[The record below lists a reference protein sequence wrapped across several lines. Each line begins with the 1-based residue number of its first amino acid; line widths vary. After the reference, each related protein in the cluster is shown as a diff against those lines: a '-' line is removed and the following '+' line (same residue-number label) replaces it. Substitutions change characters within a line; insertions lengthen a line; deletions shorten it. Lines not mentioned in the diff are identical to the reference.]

1 MANAVEVYLRIL
13 VMSASSFRGLIA
25 MGLEAAPV
33 DGKQRTEI
41 EYVFYGRMKD
51 PGQLAQAVQKEVMEQ
66 WLLPLE
72 NATNGRKLR
81 MRSIDNRRF
90 ILTAKEKRTDTVGC
104 FEVECDISKD
114 MFNLLKKMAVGG
126 QKKTRY
132 SFPAEGGSLTWEID
146 VFQNIQGDDSP
157 WVKIDLEVESANQP
171 VPKLPLDFDELITNQ
186 PGQYSQEE
194 AAFIDQLWK
203 KEWVELPAPTE

>member
-1 MANAVEVYLRIL
+1 
-13 VMSASSFRGLIA
+13 MSVSSFRGLIA

-72 NATNGRKLR
+72 NAVNGRKLR

-114 MFNLLKKMAVGG
+114 MFNLLKKMAIGG

-132 SFPAEGGSLTWEID
+132 CFPAEGGSLTWEID
-146 VFQNIQGDDSP
+146 VYQNIQGDDSP
-157 WVKIDLEVESANQP
+157 WVKID
-171 VPKLPLDFDELITNQ
+171 FDEMITNQ
-186 PGQYSQEE
+186 PGQYSQDE